1 MYSTRVASARQVFF
15 DRQTVSADKRT
26 EREKSFFKSLSLPN
40 GTHKTTA
47 PGRLTDVDRIVHEH
61 LGNVQSVRLLDVGIS
76 SGVTTLELL
85 NHLEAH
91 GCRVSGVGVDT
102 CVHVFLKSF
111 FGIDVLYDHA
121 GNVLQ
126 VATPLFARG
135 RPQPSQK
142 SFQSKVA
149 RARLGFAGIAA
160 PSEVAS

>member
-1 MYSTRVASARQVFF
+1 M
-15 DRQTVSADKRT
+15 
-26 EREKSFFKSLSLPN
+26 
-40 GTHKTTA
+40 
-47 PGRLTDVDRIVHEH
+47 DRIVHEH

-135 RPQPSQK
+135 RPQPSRK
-142 SFQSKVA
+142 SFQSKA
-149 RARLGFAGIAA
+149 LGLGLDLLESPLLRKWLLNGTGPYPL
-160 PSEVAS
+160 PSSSPISWRTPISTWSSTMSQFPCMRGTNRST